1 MQTPPNALELV
12 TVLRQSPIEGR
23 RGVVRLHPD
32 ALLALGARPWSVLAL
47 RAARTTG
54 ALAALL
60 DDAQDPRTLACDDL
74 ILSNLGVAPGS
85 RVAVSLAAEVPAR
98 QVTLTAS
105 PEVMAAV
112 PPEALR
118 AVLLGKVICT
128 GDQVSLLAQ
137 DFHLPPGVDSPS
149 WLGVVTGVHRAMGA
163 AAATALLTVVTT
175 QPPSLIL
182 VNTATQVGW
191 HGGPSTASSTLTT
204 PQQAS
209 AAATPPP
216 PTASAPEELVAC
228 ASEYADLRGRLDLAF
243 HRPDLLR
250 TLGGA
255 PQLGVLLIGAPGSGK
270 TELLDAAA
278 RGAGAT
284 LVRIWA
290 PGLASAEDRATRLRQ
305 AADEATRSLPSMLV
319 IEDVEALAPR
329 DGPAPMLGLLLET
342 VRMLLGTGR
351 VAVAGSTASPQD
363 VNPALVAP
371 GLLDHE
377 VAIPLP
383 SRDVRRRLLV
393 VQTRAMPVSPDV
405 DLDQVAGRTPGFVA
419 ADLQSLC
426 REAAVRAAQR
436 ARAASGQSGALMVS
450 QDDFTAALETVRPS
464 ALQGD
469 ELDLPDLS
477 LEDVGDMAGVKQALT
492 EAVLWPLAYP
502 ETFERLGVTPP
513 KGVLLYGPPGCG
525 KTFLVKALAGSG
537 RLNVLSV
544 KGAELLTKW
553 VGESER
559 GVRDLFRR
567 ARSAAPCLIFM
578 DEIDALA
585 PARGSHQDSATDGV
599 VAALLTELDGIEEL
613 RDVVVV
619 GATNRPELVDPA
631 LLRPGRLERLV
642 EVPPPDAQA
651 RAEILTAC
659 ARKVPLAPDVDLA
672 VVAAASEGYSAADC
686 AALLREA
693 AMCAMRESAQAA
705 TVTLAHLQAA
715 SRTVRPSITEAMAAQ
730 AQGFAARRG

>member
-1 MQTPPNALELV
+1 MA
-12 TVLRQSPIEGR
+12 
-23 RGVVRLHPD
+23 VV
-32 ALLALGARPWSVLAL
+32 S
-47 RAARTTG
+47 
-54 ALAALL
+54 
-60 DDAQDPRTLACDDL
+60 
-74 ILSNLGVAPGS
+74 
-85 RVAVSLAAEVPAR
+85 
-98 QVTLTAS
+98 
-105 PEVMAAV
+105 
-112 PPEALR
+112 PEALR
-118 AVLLGKVICT
+118 AVLLGKVVCT

-149 WLGVVTGVHRAMGA
+149 WLGVVTGLHQAMGA
-163 AAATALLTVVTT
+163 TAATALLTVVTT

-182 VNTATQVGW
+182 VNTGTQVGW
-191 HGGPSTASSTLTT
+191 HGGPSTSSSTLAAPTSV
-204 PQQAS
+204 PQVGS
-209 AAATPPP
+209 PPP
-216 PTASAPEELVAC
+216 PTASAPEELVGC
-228 ASEYADLRGRLDLAF
+228 AAEYADLRGRLDLAF

-255 PQLGVLLIGAPGSGK
+255 PQLGVLLTGAPGSGK

-278 RGAGAT
+278 RGVGAQ
-284 LVRIWA
+284 LVRLWA
-290 PGLASAEDRATRLRQ
+290 PGLASAEDAGKRLRQ
-305 AADEATRSLPSMLV
+305 AADEATRAFPSLLV
-319 IEDVEALAPR
+319 LEDVEALAPR
-329 DGPAPMLGLLLET
+329 DGPAPLLGLLVET
-342 VRMLLGTGR
+342 VQMLLGTGR
-351 VAVAGSTASPQD
+351 VAVVGSTALPQD

-377 VAIPLP
+377 IAIPLP

-393 VQTRAMPVSPDV
+393 VQTRTMPVSPDV
-405 DLDQVAGRTPGFVA
+405 DLDQLAGRTPGFVA
-419 ADLQSLC
+419 ADLLSLC

-436 ARAASGQSGALMVS
+436 SDGAGVGQPTVIHV
-450 QDDFTAALETVRPS
+450 DFAGALETVRPS

-469 ELDLPDLS
+469 ELDLPDLT
-477 LEDVGDMAGVKQALT
+477 LDDVGDMAGVKQALT

-544 KGAELLTKW
+544 KGAELLTKY

-642 EVPPPDAQA
+642 EVPPPDAHA
-651 RAEILTAC
+651 RAEILIAC
-659 ARKVPLAPDVDLA
+659 ARKVPLAADVDLS

-715 SRTVRPSITEAMAAQ
+715 SRTVRPSITAAMTAQ
-730 AQGFAARRG
+730 ADAFAAGRGS